1 MCMDEDMGGTFIN
14 CSLLDAPAPACDGSV
29 TGDPHLRILTAFSV
43 AGMGRV

>member
-1 MCMDEDMGGTFIN
+1 MDEDMGGTFIN